1 MMGKE
6 NRGATMPTATVSTKG
21 QITLPVA
28 SRRALGIKP
37 HDRVT
42 IEVRQAEIVVK
53 PVPDFFELDGF
64 LGKGATAEEEREAIL
79 EAACDRAMGKR

>member
-1 MMGKE
+1 M
-6 NRGATMPTATVSTKG
+6 AIATVSTKG

-42 IEVRQAEIVVK
+42 IEVRQTEIVVK

-64 LGKGATAEEEREAIL
+64 LGKGATQEEEREAMM
-79 EAACDRAMGKR
+79 AAVAEHVLGKR